1 MSGHSKWATTRRA
14 KAIVDAKRSSAFTRI
29 TNLITMAA
37 REKGGSLETNFTLRM
52 AVDKAKAANMP
63 KDNIE
68 KAIKKGTGE
77 IEGAALE
84 ELVYEC
90 VGPANSQ
97 FIVKAITDSKNRAAA
112 EVRHI
117 FSKVGGSMGAVMWNF
132 SMKGVIRISSEE
144 LRDKNLS
151 NNEDFELELID
162 AGAEDVQTEE
172 EGATIYSRIEDL
184 QKLQQFLTDKGVVT
198 ESAEIEYVAKDKIK
212 VDDEEQATIDKLIDM
227 LEDCDDVSEYYS
239 NVG

>member
-1 MSGHSKWATTRRA
+1 MS
-14 KAIVDAKRSSAFTRI
+14 
-29 TNLITMAA
+29 A

-52 AVDKAKAANMP
+52 AVEKARAANMP

-77 IEGAALE
+77 IAGNTLE
-84 ELVYEC
+84 ELTYEC

-117 FSKVGGSMGAVMWNF
+117 FSKFGGSMGSVMWNF
-132 SMKGVIRISSEE
+132 SMKGVIRVAGEE
-144 LRDKNLS
+144 LQAKKLLG
-151 NNEDFELELID
+151 NEDFELELID
-162 AGAEDVQTEE
+162 AGAEDAQSEE
-172 EGATIYSRIEDL
+172 EGMTIFSRVEDL
-184 QKLQQFLTDKGVVT
+184 QKVQQFLAEKGIVT

-212 VDDEEQATIDKLIDM
+212 VSADEQEVIDKLIDM
-227 LEDCDDVSEYYS
+227 LEDCDDVSEYFS
-239 NVG
+239 NIE